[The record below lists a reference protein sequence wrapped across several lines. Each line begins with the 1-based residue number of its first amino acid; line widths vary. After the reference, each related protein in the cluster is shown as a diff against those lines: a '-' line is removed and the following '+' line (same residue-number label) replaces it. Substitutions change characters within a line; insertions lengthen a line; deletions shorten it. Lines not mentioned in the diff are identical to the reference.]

1 MFRLTAAGLALVV
14 ALVTAKRIWR
24 SISLARKGLRDP
36 PGPPQS
42 LVLGNLRDVPT
53 HDAHVA
59 YSRMAEKYDQECRTR
74 VTLPELEGPLFQLK
88 LPTQNIVIISS
99 SKVAFDLLEKRGAIY
114 SDRPA
119 FRMAELMGWG
129 FNLTFKRHNDSW
141 RARRRLLHQ
150 HMHVGTVTTAKHAR
164 LQTHTA
170 LVLAKMLLLS
180 PERYAQHIR
189 RSAAANVVQ
198 TSYGI
203 DVALEDDPY
212 VEMANEAI
220 ESLSPALFPGTF
232 AIDWIPALKHL
243 PSWFPGAKF
252 KRDAAEWSKY
262 PNGLVNIPFDRV
274 LREIEAGTAR
284 PSMLSENLA
293 QRSDP
298 DEEWITTVKE
308 AAAVMYFAGSDTT
321 ISTILSFVLEMVL
334 HPEVVQKAHDEID
347 RVVGRDR
354 LPTFDD
360 RESLPYIEA
369 IMREVYRLYP
379 VATLGV
385 AHATEDDDVYEGML
399 IEKGSTVMT
408 NIWHILRD
416 PTVYP
421 NPHVFDPERFLRR
434 RKADSENCWDIDE
447 QVPDSRRDVFGYG
460 RRICA
465 GKYFADTSIYITVV
479 TMLACF
485 NIASPTDGNPP
496 TGEMHHGIVSTPAP
510 FECSITPRTP
520 KVGPHVEDAIVA
532 YAA

>member
-1 MFRLTAAGLALVV
+1 
-14 ALVTAKRIWR
+14 
-24 SISLARKGLRDP
+24 
-36 PGPPQS
+36 
-42 LVLGNLRDVPT
+42 
-53 HDAHVA
+53 
-59 YSRMAEKYDQECRTR
+59 
-74 VTLPELEGPLFQLK
+74 
-88 LPTQNIVIISS
+88 
-99 SKVAFDLLEKRGAIY
+99 
-114 SDRPA
+114 
-119 FRMAELMGWG
+119 MAELMGWG

-243 PSWFPGAKF
+243 PTWFPGAKF

-354 LPTFDD
+354 LP
-360 RESLPYIEA
+360 
-369 IMREVYRLYP
+369 
-379 VATLGV
+379 
-385 AHATEDDDVYEGML
+385 AHATEDDDVYEGMF

-416 PTVYP
+416 PNVYSK
-421 NPHVFDPERFLRR
+421 PHVFDPERFLRR
-434 RKADSENCWDIDE
+434 REGDSENYWEIDE

-465 GKYFADTSIYITVV
+465 GKYFADTSIYITVA

-485 NIASPTDGNPP
+485 NIAPPTDGDPP

-510 FECSITPRTP
+510 FKCSITPRTP
-520 KVGPHVEDAIVA
+520 KVGALVEDAIVA
-532 YAA
+532 YAE